1 VIEGFNKEAAMKFR
15 ATLSVMA
22 VCGVLALNAR
32 AQEPQAQKSAA
43 SNPTGGT
50 SATPSGRNDQA
61 ANSQYRLGAEDV
73 ISFFV
78 HKEPELTSTVVVRPD
93 GMITV
98 PMAGLIHAAG
108 KTTTELEA
116 EITSKL
122 LKFFLAEPV
131 VNISVTEVNSPKIS
145 VFGQVNK
152 PDVFPIRQKMTLLN
166 AIALAGGF
174 TEFAKRDRV
183 FVIRETSSGQETIK
197 LNLKNLSKDQS
208 PFYLRATDTV
218 FVE

>member
-1 VIEGFNKEAAMKFR
+1 MKFR
-15 ATLSVMA
+15 ATVSVMTI
-22 VCGVLALNAR
+22 CGALALTAH
-32 AQEPQAQKSAA
+32 AQGPQVQKPAATASIANAA
-43 SNPTGGT
+43 STARGNP
-50 SATPSGRNDQA
+50 A
-61 ANSQYRLGAEDV
+61 ASSEYRLGAEDV
-73 ISFFV
+73 IFCFV
-78 HKEPELTSTVVVRPD
+78 YKEPELTTTVVVRPD

-98 PMAGLIHAAG
+98 PMAGLIQATG
-108 KTTTELEA
+108 KTTSELEA

-122 LKFFLAEPV
+122 LKFVADPV
-131 VNISVTEVNSPKIS
+131 VNVSVTEINSPKIS

-152 PDVFPIRQKMTLLN
+152 PDVFPIRQSMTLLN

-183 FVIRETSSGQETIK
+183 FVIRESASGQETIK
-197 LNLKNLSKDQS
+197 VNLKNLSKERT

>member
-1 VIEGFNKEAAMKFR
+1 MKFK
-15 ATLSVMA
+15 ATVSVMA
-22 VCGVLALNAR
+22 ICGVLALNAR
-32 AQEPQAQKSAA
+32 AQEPQAQKSA
-43 SNPTGGT
+43 SNPTSGAN
-50 SATPSGRNDQA
+50 ATPTLRSNQA
-61 ANSQYRLGAEDV
+61 ASSEYRLGAEDV
-73 ISFFV
+73 ISFYV

-98 PMAGLIHAAG
+98 PMAGLIQAAG

-152 PDVFPIRQKMTLLN
+152 PDVFPIKQKMTLLN

-183 FVIRETSSGQETIK
+183 FVIRETSSGQETLK
-197 LNLKNLSKDQS
+197 FNLKNLSKDQT

-218 FVE
+218 FIE

>member
-1 VIEGFNKEAAMKFR
+1 MKFR
-15 ATLSVMA
+15 ATVSVMA
-22 VCGVLALNAR
+22 ICGVLALNAL
-32 AQEPQAQKSAA
+32 AQGPQAQKSAA
-43 SNPTGGT
+43 SDPISGAN
-50 SATPSGRNDQA
+50 ATPTLRSNQA
-61 ANSQYRLGAEDV
+61 ASSEYRLGAEDV
-73 ISFFV
+73 ISFYV

-93 GMITV
+93 GMITL
-98 PMAGLIHAAG
+98 PMAGLIQAAG

-116 EITSKL
+116 EITAKL

-131 VNISVTEVNSPKIS
+131 VNVSVTEVNSPKIS

-152 PDVFPIRQKMTLLN
+152 PDVFPIKQKMTLLN

-183 FVIRETSSGQETIK
+183 FVIRETSSGQETLK
-197 LNLKNLSKDQS
+197 FNLKNLSRDQT

>member
-1 VIEGFNKEAAMKFR
+1 MKFR
-15 ATLSVMA
+15 TTVSVMA
-22 VCGVLALNAR
+22 VCGVMALNAL
-32 AQEPQAQKSAA
+32 AQAGRGNPAA
-43 SNPTGGT
+43 GSE
-50 SATPSGRNDQA
+50 
-61 ANSQYRLGAEDV
+61 YRLGAEDV
-73 ISFFV
+73 IFCFV
-78 HKEPELTSTVVVRPD
+78 YKEPELTTTVVVRPD

-98 PMAGLIHAAG
+98 PMAGLIQATG

-122 LKFFLAEPV
+122 LKFVADPV
-131 VNISVTEVNSPKIS
+131 VNVSVTEVNSPKIS

-197 LNLKNLSKDQS
+197 VNLRNLSKDQT